1 MSVLLSEA
9 SLVDR
14 EIKVE
19 VTNHLFFQLQMN
31 FICYEEGL

>member
-19 VTNHLFFQLQMN
+19 VTNHFFQLQMN